1 LKNHLTLIS
10 KHLKMSTSITRFYAL
25 AFSLIALLFGASSC
39 MRLSADSTKSAED
52 HALAEGSYNDVN
64 QIANEAA
71 TGGLSSFK
79 TEEGASTLSACATIT
94 HDSTSSPRQLIIDF
108 GTVNCLCA
116 DGRNRRGKI
125 LVSYTGRYRDAGSVH
140 NISFDNYYVD
150 DNKIS
155 GTKVVTNMGLNS
167 AGHSYFSIHVDGSI
181 EKADGRVVTW
191 VSDRQR
197 EWLAGESTST
207 KLDDVYLITGS
218 ASGTTA
224 DGDHFTAN
232 ITVPLRKALACR
244 WIESGSVE
252 FTPGSKPTRT
262 IDFGTGSCDDEA
274 TISARGRSK
283 IIHMR

>member
-1 LKNHLTLIS
+1 MKASILQKAALVLSIGAITLSSGCMKALKE
-10 KHLKMSTSITRFYAL
+10 STV
-25 AFSLIALLFGASSC
+25 
-39 MRLSADSTKSAED
+39 SAED
-52 HALAEGSYNDVN
+52 HALAEGTYNDVH
-64 QIANEAA
+64 QITNEAA
-71 TGGLSSFK
+71 NGSVSSFK
-79 TEEGASTLSACATIT
+79 TDEDASTLSACATIT
-94 HDSTSSPRQLIIDF
+94 HDSTSSPRHLTIDF
-108 GTVNCLCA
+108 GAVNCLCL
-116 DGRNRRGKI
+116 DGRYRRGKI
-125 LVSYTGRYRDAGSVH
+125 LVSYTGHYRDAGSVH
-140 NISFDNYYVD
+140 DISFDNYYVN
-150 DNKIS
+150 DNKVS
-155 GTKVVTNMGLNS
+155 GTKTVTNMGLNS
-167 AGHSYFSIHVDGSI
+167 AGHSYFSIHVDGTI
-181 EKADGRVVTW
+181 EKADGRTVTW

-244 WIESGSVE
+244 WIESGSIE